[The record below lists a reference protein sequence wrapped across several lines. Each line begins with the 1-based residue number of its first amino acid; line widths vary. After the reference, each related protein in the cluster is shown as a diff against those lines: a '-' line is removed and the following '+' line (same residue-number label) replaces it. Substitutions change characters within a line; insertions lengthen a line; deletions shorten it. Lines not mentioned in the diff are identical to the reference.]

1 MLLVADKYQVGFDQP
16 KLCAMYILK
25 KLHGI
30 AAVQTLSRLN
40 RLCPPYDKQT
50 FVLDF
55 ANDYAEI
62 EKAFGQYYT
71 SNILANKVTPSSVYA
86 LETAIDSYYILDPSD
101 IDSFS
106 NMFFAKEHDAKA
118 KKQMTYYLQR
128 AKHKIDELEEKPKLT
143 CVTDIRHF
151 IRFYEFLMQATCFE
165 DVELHKKYNFLCNL
179 MSFVKINQG
188 GSGFSLDDKIKASG
202 FYQKRSAEYIKPNL
216 KPDPILRLPEADDI
230 KLSEEKEE
238 LLSEIIREINS
249 KTGKNYDNDVA
260 VAAALQVRDLMKK
273 SDELKIK
280 AKNNSEEDFSLAY
293 YSHIEDAL
301 IDGLSQ
307 NQDFFTLL
315 LNNAELRN
323 QVLGL
328 FKSEIYNTLRNM

>member
-1 MLLVADKYQVGFDQP
+1 
-16 KLCAMYILK
+16 
-25 KLHGI
+25 
-30 AAVQTLSRLN
+30 
-40 RLCPPYDKQT
+40 
-50 FVLDF
+50 
-55 ANDYAEI
+55 
-62 EKAFGQYYT
+62 
-71 SNILANKVTPSSVYA
+71 
-86 LETAIDSYYILDPSD
+86 
-101 IDSFS
+101 
-106 NMFFAKEHDAKA
+106 
-118 KKQMTYYLQR
+118 
-128 AKHKIDELEEKPKLT
+128 
-143 CVTDIRHF
+143 
-151 IRFYEFLMQATCFE
+151 
-165 DVELHKKYNFLCNL
+165 